1 MILYDLRCANEHR
14 FEAWFRD
21 SATFDSQ
28 AAQGD
33 VTCPFCGTHEVSKAL
48 MAPNVAT
55 SRQAEGGREQPAPV
69 TDAVT
74 AAGEEHRQVAMTPA
88 QLPPEAFQLIRKL
101 REVVEQNCDYVGPK
115 FAEEARKIH
124 YGETETRNIYGE
136 ATPDEA
142 AELQEEGIAFS
153 TLPGWR
159 REDA

>member
-21 SATFDSQ
+21 SGTFDAQ
-28 AAQGD
+28 AARGD
-33 VTCPFCGTHEVSKAL
+33 VTCPFCGSHEVSKAL
-48 MAPNVAT
+48 MAPNLAT
-55 SRQAEGGREQPAPV
+55 ARHTGEEKPQSALTEE
-69 TDAVT
+69 
-74 AAGEEHRQVAMTPA
+74 AADTQSQEHRQMAMTPA

-101 REVVEQNCDYVGPK
+101 REVVEKNCDYVGPK

-124 YGETETRNIYGE
+124 YGETEMRNIYGE
-136 ATPDEA
+136 ATADEA

-159 REDA
+159 RSDA